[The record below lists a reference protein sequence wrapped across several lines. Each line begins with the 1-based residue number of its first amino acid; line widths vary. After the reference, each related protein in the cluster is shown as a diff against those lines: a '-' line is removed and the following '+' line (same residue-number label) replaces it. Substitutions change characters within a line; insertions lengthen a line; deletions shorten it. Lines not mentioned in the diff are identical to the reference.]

1 MTRFCTLKFLFVFF
15 IIIIQIDA
23 QQPSRPVITIYS
35 TEIVQPTEPVA
46 PHRTASS
53 TPTYS
58 STSQQ
63 LSETSKV
70 GIICAASLGA
80 FILFIISVC
89 TVRCIRRHRR
99 HDRRNGT
106 SSSKV
111 DVNELPEE
119 NPTGHG
125 DPRKSIRIG
134 ELNPNV
140 WDNKMGPTLIHS
152 QMQAEQIYPRPIYP
166 MQPVPI
172 YNQMQQEA
180 GFQRQQRIGL
190 EPIYNQIQPQYQ
202 DNILRI
208 ESEEGGLK
216 EGSKNYGPTEEDI
229 LRMPSER
236 ESRIES
242 KRLAQ
247 ITSLGKDNSGESRQP
262 YQTLTYPGNIE
273 INTNLN
279 GFQ

>member
-23 QQPSRPVITIYS
+23 QQPSRPIVTIYS
-35 TEIVQPTEPVA
+35 TETVQPTEP
-46 PHRTASS
+46 PHRTVSS
-53 TPTYS
+53 APTYS
-58 STSQQ
+58 STSTTQQ

-70 GIICAASLGA
+70 GIICAAALGA
-80 FILFIISVC
+80 FLLFIILVC
-89 TVRCIRRHRR
+89 TVRYIRRQRR
-99 HDRRNGT
+99 RDRRNAT

-111 DVNELPEE
+111 DVSELPEE

-125 DPRKSIRIG
+125 GPRKSIRIE
-134 ELNPNV
+134 ELNSNV
-140 WDNKMGPTLIHS
+140 WDNKMRPTLIHS
-152 QMQAEQIYPRPIYP
+152 QMQAGQIYPRPIYP

-180 GFQRQQRIGL
+180 DFQRQHRIGL

-202 DNILRI
+202 DNVLRI
-208 ESEEGGLK
+208 ESEEGGRK
-216 EGSKNYGPTEEDI
+216 EGSKNYGPVEEDI

-236 ESRIES
+236 ESKIES

-247 ITSLGKDNSGESRQP
+247 RTSLGKDNSGESRQSH
-262 YQTLTYPGNIE
+262 QTLTYPGNIE
-273 INTNLN
+273 INTNLKDL
-279 GFQ
+279 Q